1 MTAAQATHIHWRF
14 RPLIFRLNLQIV
26 SMSIQPSEIDGLDM
40 EDYWFWIGVAEREVK
55 RRNEMM
61 QSLYGR

>member
-1 MTAAQATHIHWRF
+1 MLLTVVR
-14 RPLIFRLNLQIV
+14 
-26 SMSIQPSEIDGLDM
+26 IQPSEIDGLDM

-61 QSLYGR
+61 RSSYGR